1 MSSDVLRCLIA
12 LTISGLVLKIKPRPQ
27 FPPLL
32 GHHLNLH
39 LDLILQSEDG
49 SVQVYV
55 NRLSYNY
62 MFVFFCL
69 LYLNI
74 ATLNTSSTHVFR
86 NHDRS
91 LILKLFTK

>member
-27 FPPLL
+27 FPHLL

-74 ATLNTSSTHVFR
+74 ATLHSTHHQHTFLEIMI
-86 NHDRS
+86 D
-91 LILKLFTK
+91 L

>member
-49 SVQVYV
+49 SV
-55 NRLSYNY
+55 
-62 MFVFFCL
+62 FG
-69 LYLNI
+69 
-74 ATLNTSSTHVFR
+74 TSVR
-86 NHDRS
+86 
-91 LILKLFTK
+91 